1 MGLDFPEF
9 VRAEKNGSGQT
20 PHFSGE
26 SRNTRGGVV
35 VMPALQKRGLRT
47 KPYILYMRR
56 RRRAKSD
63 KEAKQ
68 NGSEREDQSQT
79 QELRPRSD

>member
-9 VRAEKNGSGQT
+9 VHAEKNGSGQI

-35 VMPALQKRGLRT
+35 VMPALRKRGLRT
-47 KPYILYMRR
+47 DPFHLYIWDTADERNLIRR
-56 RRRAKSD
+56 QKN
-63 KEAKQ
+63 
-68 NGSEREDQSQT
+68 NGS
-79 QELRPRSD
+79 